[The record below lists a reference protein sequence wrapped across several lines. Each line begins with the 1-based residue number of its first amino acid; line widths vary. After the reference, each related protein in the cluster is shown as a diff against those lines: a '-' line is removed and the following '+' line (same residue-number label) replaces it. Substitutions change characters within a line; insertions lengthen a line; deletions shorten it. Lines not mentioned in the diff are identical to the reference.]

1 MQNDFFLLIGNLLC
15 HVFPKVR
22 KLMADKFYMMLIANG
37 EDLFGEL
44 KSDEMIEFVTSNDWL
59 DVNFIN
65 FYFIRKV

>member
-1 MQNDFFLLIGNLLC
+1 
-15 HVFPKVR
+15 
-22 KLMADKFYMMLIANG
+22 MADKFYMMLIANG

-65 FYFIRKV
+65 FYFIRKE